1 MNVYKKIRFDFI
13 DKLLKRL
20 NLLTSNEFIKYLQ
33 NCGIQIGRN
42 TYISPDSIVD
52 ITRPSL
58 VTVGDNCYFNH
69 GFTLLTHDWV
79 AGVMR
84 HIYGEFLNSS
94 GRVTIGNN
102 VGTGYNVTVLK
113 GVTIGDN
120 VFIAANSL
128 VTKDI
133 PSNSVVAGSPAKI
146 LCTLDEYR
154 KKRLK
159 CCEEEA
165 LDYARSIKERYNREP
180 VVNDFYEEFSW
191 FVDNE
196 NEHVYVNI
204 PISKQ
209 LSDGYI
215 LWKKLHKRKY
225 KDFETFLDAAF
236 KR

>member
-1 MNVYKKIRFDFI
+1 MSIYKKIRFGFV

-20 NLLTSNEFIKYLQ
+20 SLLAPNEYIKFLQ
-33 NCGIQIGRN
+33 SYGVQIGSN

-58 VTVGDNCYFNH
+58 VTVGNNCYLNH
-69 GFTLLTHDWV
+69 GFKLLTHDWV

-84 HIYGEFLNSS
+84 HVYGEFLNSS

-128 VTKDI
+128 VIKDI
-133 PSNSVVAGSPAKI
+133 PSNSVVGGSPAKI

-159 CCEEEA
+159 YSEEEA

-180 VVNDFYEEFSW
+180 IVNDFYEEFSW
-191 FVDNE
+191 FVDSE
-196 NEHVYVNI
+196 NEHIYANI
-204 PISKQ
+204 PVSKQ
-209 LSDGYI
+209 LSDGYV
-215 LWKKLHKRKY
+215 LWKKSHKRKY
-225 KDFETFLDAAF
+225 KDFEAFLDAAF